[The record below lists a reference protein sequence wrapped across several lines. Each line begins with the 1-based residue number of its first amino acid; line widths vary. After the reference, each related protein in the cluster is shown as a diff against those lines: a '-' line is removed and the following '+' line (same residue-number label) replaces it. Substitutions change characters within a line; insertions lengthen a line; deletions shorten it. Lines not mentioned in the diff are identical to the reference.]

1 MRSANNCSKE
11 MSGFRGFI
19 STIKSAFVILSLLVS
34 QVSFA
39 TPPTSTTANRTSP
52 ASLSQ
57 AGRIASTAA
66 SLEVEVEL
74 VAAAAAGLELIY
86 GRDYRSA
93 RSHFSQMD
101 DTYPGMALENLG
113 KLLIFQSLM
122 LENFDF
128 RFETQYETYS
138 SRALEEIENSLTQEG
153 NTKWE
158 LFIRGGVL
166 GLESIHLMRKGEYL
180 ASLQRGLD
188 AMNTLERLEVLAPDF
203 VDLKLGDGLYK
214 YWRSSVARKS
224 SLIPD
229 GEDERQAGIQII
241 REVEQQAVFVGPAAT
256 LALAAIRMEEAK
268 PRGALRHI
276 RIFGAAYPS
285 NVINKLLESRML
297 IRLRRYEPA
306 LAALNSVL
314 EIDTDNHRV
323 HMYRATVLLRTGAL
337 DEAHEAIDTY
347 LNLPLTDDARATGLH
362 KKGDIYFRARN
373 YDEAI
378 GQYQAAIDLNNYAP
392 SRRLL
397 VRVQSVRERTQETPE
412 TLESQ

>member
-1 MRSANNCSKE
+1 MGSAKSTAIE
-11 MSGFRGFI
+11 IGGFRGF
-19 STIKSAFVILSLLVS
+19 TTLIKSALVVLSLLIS

-39 TPPTSTTANRTSP
+39 TPPTTTTVHRRPIAP
-52 ASLSQ
+52 ISQ
-57 AGRIASTAA
+57 AARIERTAA
-66 SLEVEVEL
+66 SLEVEVAL
-74 VAAAAAGLELIY
+74 VAAAAEGLELIY
-86 GRDYRSA
+86 GRDYRGA
-93 RSHFSQMD
+93 RAHFTQLD
-101 DTYPGMALENLG
+101 DVYPGLALENLG

-122 LENFDF
+122 FENFDF

-138 SRALEEIENSLTQEG
+138 ARALAEIEASLAQDG

-166 GLESIHLMRKGEYL
+166 GLESIHLMRKGDYI

-188 AMNTLERLEVLAPDF
+188 AMNTLGRLESMAPGF

-214 YWRSSVARKS
+214 YWRSAIARKS

-241 REVEQQAVFVGPAAT
+241 REVEQEGVFVGPAAT
-256 LALAAIRMEEAK
+256 MALAAIRMEEAK

-276 RIFGAAYPS
+276 RRFAVAYPS
-285 NVINKLLESRML
+285 NVINKLLGARML

-306 LAALNSVL
+306 LVALDSVL

-337 DEAHEAIDTY
+337 DAAHAAIDTY
-347 LNLPLTDDARATGLH
+347 LGLPLTEGARAAGLH
-362 KKGDIYFRARN
+362 KKGDVYFRARE
-373 YDEAI
+373 YDLAI
-378 GQYQAAIDLNNYAP
+378 SQYQAAIDLNNYAP

-397 VRVQSVRERTQETPE
+397 ARVQSVRARTQAAPE
-412 TLESQ
+412 